1 MLVFFCFLTFLLILR
16 YPMKCDLLFFLL
28 HNLSQAELGVKRK
41 VICTKEDTSLQLH
54 EKKIPFEWSWRQ
66 DVKVTHA
73 QRLQKKSLSLE

>member
-1 MLVFFCFLTFLLILR
+1 
-16 YPMKCDLLFFLL
+16 MKCDLLFSFYID
-28 HNLSQAELGVKRK
+28 LSQAELRVERK

-54 EKKIPFEWSWRQ
+54 EKKFPFEWSWRQ